1 MQFSSK
7 LAFSL
12 AAAPGNKTKKDKRAL
27 WKAFSLHKKN
37 KCFPALFYRACVR
50 YLILF
55 TWVTNHHGFV
65 LSCPV
70 PAAGLQAFSHCREVL
85 SHSSGSGS
93 LCFKTSSAYS
103 AAPAAIDPETI
114 SSILTFTNSCNC
126 HAQVLTEEMRGL
138 KITFKCDQR
147 VI

>member
-65 LSCPV
+65 LSRPV

-85 SHSSGSGS
+85 SHSSGMVLFVSR
-93 LCFKTSSAYS
+93 
-103 AAPAAIDPETI
+103 PA
-114 SSILTFTNSCNC
+114 
-126 HAQVLTEEMRGL
+126 VLTVLHQPPLTPKPSLPFLHLPTAATAML
-138 KITFKCDQR
+138 KF
-147 VI
+147 

>member
-7 LAFSL
+7 LAFGL
-12 AAAPGNKTKKDKRAL
+12 AAAPGNKAKKDK
-27 WKAFSLHKKN
+27 SLPSSQKN
-37 KCFPALFYRACVR
+37 KCFPALLYRACVR

-70 PAAGLQAFSHCREVL
+70 PAVGLQAFSHCREVL

-93 LCFKTSSAYS
+93 LCFKTGSIYS
-103 AAPAAIDPETI
+103 AAPATIDPETI
-114 SSILTFTNSCNC
+114 SSILMFTNSCNY
-126 HAQVLTEEMRGL
+126 HAQVLMEEMMGL
-138 KITFKCDQR
+138 KITFKFDQW